1 MLREKV
7 AKLTKFLFAGATMAL
22 CVATVNPAVQVQ
34 AGMLEESEPNEVP
47 ANATSLPL
55 NTWMRGITVKGSDT
69 DYYSFI
75 IPEGNGCAQVELRS
89 GDDNPKDS
97 AKWRVDLYDAD
108 RNPLNNFSGN
118 SGKSYVLGLAPGKY
132 LVKVKSTTGYGPQC
146 SYNLRVN
153 YTASSQWEKEQYY
166 KNKTMGNANP
176 VVVNKLYT
184 GNLYRNFDKDYY
196 RIKLNGTNN
205 VTFKFMIDDSVD
217 VPGRW
222 RVDFYDAKTFKRL
235 KANKN
240 NSISA
245 NETWTVR
252 CTGDLIVKI
261 GTSSNAE
268 GKIYHIQ
275 AFAKTYKAPV
285 VKPAATTISSI
296 KAGKRQATVYWRKAN
311 NATGYYVYRSTNS
324 KSGYKKIATVTG
336 KTYYTDKK
344 SLTSKK
350 TYYYK
355 VVSIRKSGSKVLT
368 AKSSACKSVK
378 IK

>member
-1 MLREKV
+1 
-7 AKLTKFLFAGATMAL
+7 
-22 CVATVNPAVQVQ
+22 
-34 AGMLEESEPNEVP
+34 
-47 ANATSLPL
+47 
-55 NTWMRGITVKGSDT
+55 
-69 DYYSFI
+69 
-75 IPEGNGCAQVELRS
+75 
-89 GDDNPKDS
+89 
-97 AKWRVDLYDAD
+97 
-108 RNPLNNFSGN
+108 
-118 SGKSYVLGLAPGKY
+118 
-132 LVKVKSTTGYGPQC
+132 
-146 SYNLRVN
+146 
-153 YTASSQWEKEQYY
+153 
-166 KNKTMGNANP
+166 
-176 VVVNKLYT
+176 
-184 GNLYRNFDKDYY
+184 
-196 RIKLNGTNN
+196 
-205 VTFKFMIDDSVD
+205 MIDDSVD

-222 RVDFYDAKTFKRL
+222 RVDFYDAKTFKLL

-275 AFAKTYKAPV
+275 ASAKTYKAPV
-285 VKPAATTISSI
+285 VKPTATTISSI

>member
-7 AKLTKFLFAGATMAL
+7 AKLTKLLFAGATMAL

-97 AKWRVDLYDAD
+97 AKWRVDLYDVD
-108 RNPLNNFSGN
+108 RNPLNNFAGN

-132 LVKVKSTTGYGPQC
+132 
-146 SYNLRVN
+146 
-153 YTASSQWEKEQYY
+153 
-166 KNKTMGNANP
+166 KTMGNANS

-222 RVDFYDAKTFKRL
+222 RVDFYDAKTFKLL

-261 GTSSNAE
+261 GNSSNAE

-275 AFAKTYKAPV
+275 ASAKTYKAPV
-285 VKPAATTISSI
+285 VKPIATTISSI

>member
-1 MLREKV
+1 M
-7 AKLTKFLFAGATMAL
+7 
-22 CVATVNPAVQVQ
+22 
-34 AGMLEESEPNEVP
+34 
-47 ANATSLPL
+47 
-55 NTWMRGITVKGSDT
+55 
-69 DYYSFI
+69 
-75 IPEGNGCAQVELRS
+75 
-89 GDDNPKDS
+89 
-97 AKWRVDLYDAD
+97 
-108 RNPLNNFSGN
+108 
-118 SGKSYVLGLAPGKY
+118 
-132 LVKVKSTTGYGPQC
+132 
-146 SYNLRVN
+146 
-153 YTASSQWEKEQYY
+153 
-166 KNKTMGNANP
+166 
-176 VVVNKLYT
+176 
-184 GNLYRNFDKDYY
+184 
-196 RIKLNGTNN
+196 
-205 VTFKFMIDDSVD
+205 
-217 VPGRW
+217 
-222 RVDFYDAKTFKRL
+222 
-235 KANKN
+235 
-240 NSISA
+240 
-245 NETWTVR
+245 
-252 CTGDLIVKI
+252 TGDLIVKI

-296 KAGKRQATVYWRKAN
+296 KAGKRQAKVYWRKAN